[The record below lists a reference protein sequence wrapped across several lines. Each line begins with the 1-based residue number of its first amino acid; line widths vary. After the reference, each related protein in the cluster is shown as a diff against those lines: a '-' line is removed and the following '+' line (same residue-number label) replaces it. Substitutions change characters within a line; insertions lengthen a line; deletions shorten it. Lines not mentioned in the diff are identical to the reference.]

1 MILSLRKLTQFSK
14 NEVVTAPIWWFQ
26 GTLETKEFKISEFMQ
41 EFGLTNEKLCVLAAL
56 LGNYLL
62 PEKDLKDVLKKANI
76 NMEDYTKEQKVSVS

>member
-1 MILSLRKLTQFSK
+1 
-14 NEVVTAPIWWFQ
+14 
-26 GTLETKEFKISEFMQ
+26 MQ